1 MSNTP
6 KITAEERVYNDRLA
20 KQEKWLSVV
29 IGEDGERHYLAN
41 RDFWHGT
48 FTTLRHKA
56 QRYVSEDVALK
67 KAREMQESERPNK
80 PVSTPRA
87 ERLHHPWIADIDAE
101 RVN

>member
-67 KAREMQESERPNK
+67 KAREMQDRSGRT
-80 PVSTPRA
+80 S
-87 ERLHHPWIADIDAE
+87 RLALLVQSDFITRGLPTSMPSG
-101 RVN
+101 